1 MTNAF
6 DFVADTDFEDVEDE
20 LALDADEWIA
30 KMLG

>member
-1 MTNAF
+1 MN
-6 DFVADTDFEDVEDE
+6 DFIAKDEDFSDIEDE

>member
-1 MTNAF
+1 MI
-6 DFVADTDFEDVEDE
+6 DFIADEDFSDVKDE